1 MRYHRR
7 IGQQCEERG
16 ADSDSVPAGGDE
28 SGADSLQWGAVEKNL
43 RQVPAGADGDTG
55 AADAVDQPGQRGLVA
70 GETHGRMGEGAEMN
84 IIFDMDGVIFDTER
98 MYLACCVP
106 AAEKLGLDGIEKVS
120 YECIGLTETESN
132 KKLLAF
138 IGNEALLDE
147 FNQEMYRIFMERY
160 EADGLP
166 LKEGAA
172 ELLAYLK
179 GAGESGACAA
189 VARTAI
195 ASSTRSDIV
204 EMELRDAGL
213 LGYFDVIVGGEM
225 AGASKPEPD
234 IFLLA
239 AERLGL
245 AIEDGKIAEK
255 CFVIEDSFNGVRAA
269 HAAGATVLMVPDLLK
284 PTEEILALTDHVFD
298 SLVDVQ
304 AWLENEVERR

>member
-1 MRYHRR
+1 
-7 IGQQCEERG
+7 
-16 ADSDSVPAGGDE
+16 
-28 SGADSLQWGAVEKNL
+28 
-43 RQVPAGADGDTG
+43 
-55 AADAVDQPGQRGLVA
+55 
-70 GETHGRMGEGAEMN
+70 MN
-84 IIFDMDGVIFDTER
+84 IIFDMDGVIFDTENL
-98 MYLACCVP
+98 YLSCCVP
-106 AAEKLGLDGIEKVS
+106 AAEKLGLDGIEKVA

-166 LKEGAA
+166 LKEGVVD
-172 ELLAYLK
+172 LLEYLRSV
-179 GAGESGACAA
+179 GAK
-189 VARTAI
+189 TAI

-255 CFVIEDSFNGVRAA
+255 CYVIEDSFNGVRAA

-284 PTEEILALTDHVFD
+284 PTEEIVALTDQVFD
-298 SLVDVQ
+298 SLVEVQ
-304 AWLENEVERR
+304 AWLEGNTSEDK

>member
-1 MRYHRR
+1 
-7 IGQQCEERG
+7 
-16 ADSDSVPAGGDE
+16 
-28 SGADSLQWGAVEKNL
+28 
-43 RQVPAGADGDTG
+43 
-55 AADAVDQPGQRGLVA
+55 
-70 GETHGRMGEGAEMN
+70 MN

-138 IGNEALLDE
+138 IGNEVLLDE

-160 EADGLP
+160 EAEGLP